1 MILSVFQAIMY
12 LVMCMTLTREHHV
25 LPFLLMIAG
34 LAATIALVLAAETPA
49 ARVAAPIC
57 SAVQILCGV
66 VMAVAFPAS
75 FYGPGPFLAAQHL
88 LIGLTSLFLRAQEAP
103 EQEKRPL
110 IS

>member
-1 MILSVFQAIMY
+1 MILTVFQGIMY
-12 LVMCMTLTREHHV
+12 LVMCFTLLREHYV
-25 LPFLLMIAG
+25 LPVLLMLAG
-34 LAATIALVLAAETPA
+34 LAATMALVWFADTPTA
-49 ARVAAPIC
+49 KVVAPIC

-66 VMAVAFPAS
+66 VMALAFPAS

-88 LIGLTSLFLRAQEAP
+88 LIGLSSLFLMGQEAP